1 MTDTHDYILTVAEVA
16 DHYDLTERTIRDHLK
31 SGALPGARVRGRW
44 MCQWQDVWSAERG
57 PFPRAHRQILY
68 QTPMLSKRRL
78 AERLRVSRSTIDRY
92 IEEGLP
98 TRNVFGSVR
107 IAPFDAETWLHA
119 TYGLEIRL

>member
-1 MTDTHDYILTVAEVA
+1 
-16 DHYDLTERTIRDHLK
+16 
-31 SGALPGARVRGRW
+31 
-44 MCQWQDVWSAERG
+44 
-57 PFPRAHRQILY
+57 
-68 QTPMLSKRRL
+68 MLSKQRL
-78 AERLRVSRSTIDRY
+78 ADRLRVSRSTIDRY